1 MTNGSL
7 VPPRPPPHGEYTL
20 EAQRPR
26 KRLQKPCLKQPKQQP
41 SFDTTSAALSPSP
54 GKSKAARGTRLWDR
68 ARTPPLQ
75 TIPPQPD
82 LSDAKWADY
91 LQRSPSIG
99 CPEHQDGMVNII
111 PEFAHLGVH
120 RLERRSQME
129 SHYSTPDS
137 ISSTESTRLRT
148 HAKTPV
154 FRIGQLEGTAA
165 RMKRQL
171 KRQSAEMGALD
182 FDRLAKASPWRSSR
196 SAPLPGIRHLQG
208 RSLPPLPGRKRSR
221 SELTISSP
229 LPGRWRSPSDLSSVD
244 PPPTG
249 RWRSPSDLSSVDP
262 PPTGRWRSPSDLSS
276 VDPPPTRRWRSP
288 SDLSSV
294 DPPPTGRWR
303 SPSDLSS
310 SDSSLPGRRRSP
322 SDFSSVDLPP
332 TGRWRSRS
340 DLSSVGSPPPL
351 ERGGQSPV
359 SEAGTLVSFDDE
371 TIYFRPASFC
381 LEPPSPPMKPFEQPR
396 DPPRAPSSPA
406 QTSVGLQICLELLTR
421 ELSSTLHDRAGR
433 SSSTTQSQLQVWVM
447 IEAYERLREQ
457 LFSEPSLRLS
467 PEDSLA
473 AETMINTWLRALY
486 AIHESL
492 TKSQRTGFGD
502 SDGLPR
508 EDLD

>member
-7 VPPRPPPHGEYTL
+7 VAPRPPPHGEYTL

-26 KRLQKPCLKQPKQQP
+26 KRLQKPFLKQPKQQP
-41 SFDTTSAALSPSP
+41 SFSTTGTASSPSP
-54 GKSKAARGTRLWDR
+54 GKSKASRGTRLWDR

-91 LQRSPSIG
+91 LHRSPSIG
-99 CPEHQDGMVNII
+99 CPEHQDGAVNII

-137 ISSTESTRLRT
+137 ITSTESARLRT

-182 FDRLAKASPWRSSR
+182 SERLAKSSPWRTPR

-221 SELTISSP
+221 SELTISAP
-229 LPGRWRSPSDLSSVD
+229 IPGRWRSPSDLTSVD

-249 RWRSPSDLSSVDP
+249 RWRSPSDLSSVDSSSTGRRRSP
-262 PPTGRWRSPSDLSS
+262 SDFSSVDVPPTGRWRSPSDLSS
-276 VDPPPTRRWRSP
+276 V
-288 SDLSSV
+288 SS
-294 DPPPTGRWR
+294 
-303 SPSDLSS
+303 
-310 SDSSLPGRRRSP
+310 
-322 SDFSSVDLPP
+322 PP

-359 SEAGTLVSFDDE
+359 SDAGTLVSFDDE
-371 TIYFRPASFC
+371 TIYFRPTSFC
-381 LEPPSPPMKPFEQPR
+381 MEPPSPPVKPFEQPR
-396 DPPRAPSSPA
+396 EAPRAPSSPA
-406 QTSVGLQICLELLTR
+406 QTSIGLQICLELLTR
-421 ELSSTLHDRAGR
+421 ELSSTLHDKAGR

-457 LFSEPSLRLS
+457 LASEPAMRLS
-467 PEDSLA
+467 PDDSGA

-492 TKSQRTGFGD
+492 TKSQRTGFSD

-508 EDLD
+508 ETLD

>member
-1 MTNGSL
+1 MANASL
-7 VPPRPPPHGEYTL
+7 VAPRPPPHGEYTL
-20 EAQRPR
+20 EALRPR

-41 SFDTTSAALSPSP
+41 STDTTGPAASPSP
-54 GKSKAARGTRLWDR
+54 VKSKASRGTRLWDR

-91 LQRSPSIG
+91 LHRSPSIG
-99 CPEHQDGMVNII
+99 CPEHKDGMVDII

-137 ISSTESTRLRT
+137 ITSTESARLRT

-171 KRQSAEMGALD
+171 KRQSAEVGSLD
-182 FDRLAKASPWRSSR
+182 FERSTKSSPWRSPR
-196 SAPLPGIRHLQG
+196 SAPLPGLRHLQG

-229 LPGRWRSPSDLSSVD
+229 LPGRWRSPSDLTSVDPPQVGRWRSPSDVSSVD
-244 PPPTG
+244 SSLPGRQRSPSDFSSVDLPPTG
-249 RWRSPSDLSSVDP
+249 RWRSPSDLSSV
-262 PPTGRWRSPSDLSS
+262 GSVPS
-276 VDPPPTRRWRSP
+276 
-288 SDLSSV
+288 
-294 DPPPTGRWR
+294 
-303 SPSDLSS
+303 
-310 SDSSLPGRRRSP
+310 
-322 SDFSSVDLPP
+322 
-332 TGRWRSRS
+332 GRWRSRS

-371 TIYFRPASFC
+371 TIYFRPTSFC
-381 LEPPSPPMKPFEQPR
+381 MEEPTSAPVKPFEHPR
-396 DPPRAPSSPA
+396 DPPKAPSSPA
-406 QTSVGLQICLELLTR
+406 QTSIGLQICLELLTR
-421 ELSSTLHDRAGR
+421 ELSSTIHERASR

-457 LFSEPSLRLS
+457 LVSEQSMRLS
-467 PEDSLA
+467 PDDSRA
-473 AETMINTWLRALY
+473 AETMINTWLRALC

-492 TKSQRTGFGD
+492 TKRQRTGCGD